1 MRNDQDPYL
10 VDCLMLCIQFLTKA
24 LTALITAPPK
34 ALPAPYLKPNSR
46 KQGVELPRV
55 LLNSWTDL
63 VYHVSELMVP
73 LLADET
79 KVAHVWLL
87 YTAGLDQTAV
97 EVCMSCLVVSGRLPK
112 CPSISLP
119 EAELKET
126 GCGAAMSVAQLLD

>member
-1 MRNDQDPYL
+1 MIDTLTQSIAL
-10 VDCLMLCIQFLTKA
+10 FCFLCIQFLTKA

-63 VYHVSELMVP
+63 VYHVAELMVP

-87 YTAGLDQTAV
+87 YTAGLDQTAE
-97 EVCMSCLVVSGRLPK
+97 EVCMSCLVVS
-112 CPSISLP
+112 
-119 EAELKET
+119 
-126 GCGAAMSVAQLLD
+126 